1 MVAAMLLFLQG
12 TAAAASALACMK
24 ACSEAAAA
32 SAPACHGEPSSK
44 PDCQSKKGCNGS
56 CSYVCSPDK
65 DKSVPIPATTV
76 QIQTIV
82 VAAIMPTAV
91 QQVFTEHTEEPEL
104 FETDS
109 SPPKGHY
116 YASHSLRAPP
126 SLRA

>member
-12 TAAAASALACMK
+12 TAAAASSLACMK
-24 ACSEAAAA
+24 ACSEAQSA
-32 SAPACHGEPSSK
+32 SAPSCHGEQKAK
-44 PDCQSKKGCNGS
+44 PACQSKKGCDGS

-65 DKSVPIPATTV
+65 GKAVPIPATTV

-109 SPPKGHY
+109 SPPTRHF
-116 YASHSLRAPP
+116 YASHSLRGPP